1 VQDDRPR
8 PGLQLVE
15 AVITRVGG
23 RAVRTRYERLL
34 LPWRSPGG
42 DRWITSQPVLRMR
55 HVIEG

>member
-1 VQDDRPR
+1 
-8 PGLQLVE
+8 LVE
-15 AVITRVGG
+15 AVITQAGG